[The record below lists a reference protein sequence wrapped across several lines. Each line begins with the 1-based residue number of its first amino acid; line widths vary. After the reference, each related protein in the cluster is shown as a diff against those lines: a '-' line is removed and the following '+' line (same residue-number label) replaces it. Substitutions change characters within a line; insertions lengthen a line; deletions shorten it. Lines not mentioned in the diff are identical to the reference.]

1 MHGSSLHG
9 NRESPDISLNGNIKD
24 RSGKVENHTP
34 DMNVSGQSDSPI
46 LPKKQPNKAGLLD
59 AAEVVEGR
67 GLIKGNGSQKAA
79 FRTQGREDASTG
91 LRGVRKVARKDKR
104 VRFTSL
110 MHHITIDLLG
120 ESFYNLKRQASPGVD
135 GMTWEEYEVG
145 LDNRLKELHNRVHRG
160 TFRAQPSKRT
170 YIPKADGRK
179 RPLGIA
185 SLEDKIVQQAVVTV
199 LNEIYEEDFV
209 NFSFGFRPGRSQHDA
224 LDALWVGLMMR
235 KVNWV
240 LDADIQGF
248 FDTLDHKWMMKF
260 LEHRIADRRILRLIR
275 KWLRAGVSEDGQWSR
290 SELGTP
296 QGSVIS
302 PLLANIY
309 LHYVLDLWIK
319 QWRKKKVEGDVIF
332 VRYADDSISGFQHRY
347 EAERFLHELGERMQQ
362 FGLTLHPDKTRL
374 IEFGRFAAENRQKH
388 GEKKPE
394 TFDFLG
400 FKHICGCKK
409 LSNGFTVKRK
419 TVGKR
424 LRARLQQVKQELYK
438 QMHYSIPQQ
447 GLMLR
452 RIVQGYLNYHAIHGN
467 MHALE
472 TFVREIRRYWFRIL
486 CRRSQHHHMN
496 WEKFS
501 PIVDRWIPKPK
512 ILHPYPN
519 VRFFAKYPR

>member
-1 MHGSSLHG
+1 MHGNSLHG
-9 NRESPDISLNGNIKD
+9 NRESLEMSFNENIEE
-24 RSGKVENHTP
+24 RSGKANGHTP
-34 DMNVSGQSDSPI
+34 DMYVSRQSDSPI
-46 LPKKQPNKAGLLD
+46 VPKKQPNKAGTQD

-67 GLIKGNGSQKAA
+67 GLIKGNESQKAA

-91 LRGVRKVARKDKR
+91 LRGVREVARKDKR
-104 VRFTSL
+104 IRFTSL
-110 MHHITIDLLG
+110 MHHITIDLLE
-120 ESFYNLKRQASPGVD
+120 ESYYRLKREASPGVD
-135 GMTWEEYEVG
+135 GMTWKEYEVG
-145 LDNRLKELHNRVHRG
+145 LDDRLKGLYERIQSG
-160 TFRAQPSKRT
+160 TYHAQPSKRT

-185 SLEDKIVQQAVVTV
+185 SLEDKIAQQAVVTV

-248 FDTLDHKWMMKF
+248 FDTLDHKWMMRF

-290 SELGTP
+290 NEQGTP
-296 QGSVIS
+296 QGAVIS

-309 LHYVLDLWIK
+309 LHYVMDLWIK
-319 QWRKKKVEGDVIF
+319 HWRKKRAGGDVIF
-332 VRYADDSISGFQHRY
+332 VRYADDSSTGFQHRH
-347 EAERFLHELGERMQQ
+347 EAERFLNELRERMQQ

-374 IEFGRFAAENRQKH
+374 IEFGRFAAENRRKR

-409 LSNGFTVKRK
+409 QSKGFTVKRK
-419 TVGKR
+419 TVDKR
-424 LRARLQQVKQELYK
+424 LRARLQQVKQELYRR
-438 QMHYSIPQQ
+438 MHDSIPEQ

-467 MHALE
+467 MPALE
-472 TFVREIRRYWFRIL
+472 TFAREIRRYWFRIL

-496 WEKFS
+496 WEKFG
-501 PIVDRWIPKPK
+501 PIADRWIPCPK